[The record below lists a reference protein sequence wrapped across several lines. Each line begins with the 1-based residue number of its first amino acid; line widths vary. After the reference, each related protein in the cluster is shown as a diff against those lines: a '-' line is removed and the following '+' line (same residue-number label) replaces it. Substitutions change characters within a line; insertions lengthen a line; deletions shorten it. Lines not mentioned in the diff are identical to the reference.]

1 MFTYIAYFNMCIH
14 CNGYFI
20 CVTTCIQYINFKY
33 KWKLYAHPHYGKF
46 LLPKALF
53 VICYK
58 PPQLVC
64 EFMYI
69 SIFCDRQSQTQVYR
83 NDGCAAIILF
93 LQFGSIYFR
102 LTATCPSTS
111 KYTPNRSIVG
121 GFFFPQRN
129 SFNIFRELSLANRL
143 RNSQR

>member
-20 CVTTCIQYINFKY
+20 CVTTCIWYINFKY
-33 KWKLYAHPHYGKF
+33 KWKLYAHPYYGKF

-69 SIFCDRQSQTQVYR
+69 SIFCDRQSQTQVYY
-83 NDGCAAIILF
+83 NDSRAAIILF
-93 LQFGSIYFR
+93 SVQQHLLSFDRYLSFYINVNITLHLQQSR
-102 LTATCPSTS
+102 Q
-111 KYTPNRSIVG
+111 
-121 GFFFPQRN
+121 FFQI
-129 SFNIFRELSLANRL
+129 NIFFLTYNDRSKRL
-143 RNSQR
+143 LN